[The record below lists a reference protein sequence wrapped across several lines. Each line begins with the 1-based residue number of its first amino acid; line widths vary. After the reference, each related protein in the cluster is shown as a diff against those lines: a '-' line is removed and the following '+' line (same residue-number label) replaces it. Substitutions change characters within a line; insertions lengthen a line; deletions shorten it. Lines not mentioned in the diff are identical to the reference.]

1 MPRVWE
7 IITGSAGRHQVL
19 GPFSV
24 FAVERK
30 IPLYLSFCNEE
41 TTENRY
47 RYTDNLIKQSMAKY
61 LLHILYQTRQLSVT
75 YHHNDTMDD
84 KKNDTEDKND
94 EGEMVDLD
102 NNDRYSRYSVIK
114 IRSQNQKSCF
124 EKTLAFLKKLYYL
137 MLGLLQVTFILF
149 FVLTYFKVVNCQAQ
163 VQSPSPSPKSQS
175 QDWMTPKSHQP
186 PTSP

>member
-1 MPRVWE
+1 
-7 IITGSAGRHQVL
+7 
-19 GPFSV
+19 
-24 FAVERK
+24 
-30 IPLYLSFCNEE
+30 
-41 TTENRY
+41 
-47 RYTDNLIKQSMAKY
+47 MAKY

-149 FVLTYFKVVNCQAQ
+149 FVLTYFKVE
-163 VQSPSPSPKSQS
+163 
-175 QDWMTPKSHQP
+175 
-186 PTSP
+186 